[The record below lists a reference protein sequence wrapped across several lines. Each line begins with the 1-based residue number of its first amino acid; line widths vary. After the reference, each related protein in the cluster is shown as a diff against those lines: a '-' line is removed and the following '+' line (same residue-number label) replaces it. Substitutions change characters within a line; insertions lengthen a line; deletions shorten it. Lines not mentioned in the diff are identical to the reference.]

1 MVCTLFVLIRL
12 RYHQKEFAYGN
23 GKLFC
28 FALIRICGGDY
39 MPRVRR
45 CRYQGCHA
53 FAVLPDH
60 YCAKHIAHEA
70 EYQAQREK
78 YRQRH
83 TTRATTW
90 HYNHV
95 TRYRNSTKSEQNK
108 FYHSREWQSLRMLV
122 LQRDFSLCKY
132 CRINPGN
139 IVDHIVPIEWNP
151 NKMRDINNLA
161 TCCRDC
167 HAKKTRWEQRYYG
180 TGLHNTLKDVPA
192 ITDIKLINKL
202 MNARERK

>member
-1 MVCTLFVLIRL
+1 
-12 RYHQKEFAYGN
+12 
-23 GKLFC
+23 
-28 FALIRICGGDY
+28 

-53 FAVLPDH
+53 FAMMPNY

-70 EYQAQREK
+70 EHQAQREK

-95 TRYRNSTKSEQNK
+95 TRYRNSVKSEQNK
-108 FYHSREWQSLRMLV
+108 FYHSREWQSLRALV

-139 IVDHIVPIEWNP
+139 IVDHIVPIEWDQSEMKNI
-151 NKMRDINNLA
+151 DNLV

-167 HAKKTRWEQRYYG
+167 HAKKTRWEQDYYG
-180 TGLHNTLKDVPA
+180 TGLHNSLKDVPA
-192 ITDIKLINKL
+192 ITDTELINKL
-202 MNARERK
+202 MNARDGK

>member
-1 MVCTLFVLIRL
+1 
-12 RYHQKEFAYGN
+12 
-23 GKLFC
+23 
-28 FALIRICGGDY
+28 

-60 YCAKHIAHEA
+60 YCTKHIAHEA

-108 FYHSREWQSLRMLV
+108 FYHSREWQSLRTLV

-151 NKMRDINNLA
+151 NEMRDINNLA

-192 ITDIKLINKL
+192 ITDIELINKL